1 MAERKL
7 ILLTNDDGVDSPGL
21 WAAAEQL
28 EALGE
33 IWMVAPLTQQT
44 SVGRGMS
51 PLYTGRIEFRVRSLN
66 GRPFTAYGADASPA
80 LAVQHALLEILPRQ
94 PDLVVSGI
102 NYGEN
107 IGSGVTVSGTVG
119 AALEAA
125 CNGLPALAISLE
137 TDPAHYHSHSDE
149 VDFSV
154 AAHFTRLF
162 AEKALALTFPPD
174 VDVLKVEVPKSATIH
189 TPWQITRLSRTRYYV
204 PVKPQR
210 TLLTEPGQLTAINFL
225 EDDRVEPDSDVKVV
239 VVDKQISVTPLSFDL
254 TSRVALTDVKRLLD
268 GKG

>member
-28 EALGE
+28 DHLGE
-33 IWMVAPLTQQT
+33 VWVVAPLTQQT

-51 PLYTGRIEFRVRSLN
+51 PLYTGRMEFRARSLN

-80 LAVQHALLEILPRQ
+80 LAVQHALLEILPRM

-107 IGSGVTVSGTVG
+107 IGSAVTVSGTVG

-125 CNGLPALAISLE
+125 CSNVRALAVSLE
-137 TDPAHYHSHSDE
+137 VDPEHFFTHSDE

-154 AAHFTRLF
+154 AAHFTRVF
-162 AEKALALTFPPD
+162 AEKALALDFPPD
-174 VDVLKVEVPKSATIH
+174 VDVLKVEIPKSATVE

-225 EDDRVEPDSDVKVV
+225 EDGRVEPDSDVKTV
-239 VVDKQISVTPLSFDL
+239 VVDKKVSVTPLSFDL
-254 TSRVALTDVKRLLD
+254 TSRVVLSDLERLLD
-268 GKG
+268 GT